1 MKIEK
6 YFSLREVGELLNVS
20 LDCVRTQLEKRRLK
34 FTKVGGL
41 IRIAESD
48 LDAFLARNSV
58 CAYGESIISSQPLKK
73 PLKARVPDPL
83 PKLK

>member
-58 CAYGESIISSQPLKK
+58 SAYGESISSSQRLKK
-73 PLKARVPDPL
+73 TLKAQAPAP
-83 PKLK
+83 PPESK